1 MRLITI
7 TFINI
12 VFHNFI
18 FQIIEGQPG
27 RYNGANS
34 CAHYPQ
40 NPITGF
46 HKGNDRHHTRIIG
59 GLPVPYGDAPWQVVL
74 YTMNQLWGGGTLIS
88 EKYVITAA
96 HCMNYKK
103 ELYKIII
110 GDHFLSKKDYGE
122 VKRKIAWFQAHPKY
136 DFNSD
141 FTRNCKFLKINHL
154 TVTIAKLEG
163 PL

>member
-1 MRLITI
+1 MRLTI

-18 FQIIEGQPG
+18 FQIIEVQS
-27 RYNGANS
+27 RRNNGANS
-34 CAHYPQ
+34 CAPYPQ

-46 HKGNDRHHTRIIG
+46 HRGNDRHHTRIIG

-103 ELYKIII
+103 EWYKIII
-110 GDHFLSKKDYGE
+110 GDHFLS
-122 VKRKIAWFQAHPKY
+122 I
-136 DFNSD
+136 
-141 FTRNCKFLKINHL
+141 
-154 TVTIAKLEG
+154 
-163 PL
+163 